1 MQEKMASRNSVRN
14 ISLPGWEELPKES
27 LYMEQVTTFVNQCL
41 PDFATG
47 SKAALTPTMINN
59 YVKARVIPAPV
70 KKKYSCETVAMLIVI
85 VTLKPLFNIQEIGE
99 IIQSVIRDHP
109 VDTAYEFY
117 RNTLQNAFR
126 RVAENQPPEIHY
138 QDDYKLGLIENVCTA
153 AAYQMDT
160 KYRLAERR
168 TTRN

>member
-1 MQEKMASRNSVRN
+1 MQENKTSQNNPRH
-14 ISLPGWEELPKES
+14 ISLPGWEEIPMED
-27 LYMEQVTTFVNQCL
+27 LYMEQVNTFVNQCL

-47 SKAALTPTMINN
+47 NRAALTPTMINN
-59 YVKARVIPAPV
+59 YVKSRVIPAPI
-70 KKKYSCETVAMLIVI
+70 KKKYKRETVAMLIVI

-109 VDTAYEFY
+109 VDVAYEFY

-126 RVAENQPPEIHY
+126 RVAENKPPEIHY

-168 TTRN
+168 VSRP